1 MKKIREVCLIE
12 DEKIQLFLLKKFLE
26 RSEMSESIVE
36 FENGK
41 LAYDALKARTE
52 SGDAL
57 PNLIFLD
64 LNMPVW
70 DGWEFFEAAQNLPG
84 FEQVTTYILTSS
96 LSSDDM
102 EKAKDF
108 GLSDHY
114 LTKPLSFDKLKEI
127 LFAELQKP
135 DNSNA

>member
-1 MKKIREVCLIE
+1 MEKIREVCLIE
-12 DEKIQLFLLKKFLE
+12 DEKIQLFLLGKFLE
-26 RSEMSESIVE
+26 RSGMAESVIQ

-41 LAYDALKARTE
+41 LAFDSFKARSE
-52 SGDAL
+52 NSNPL

-70 DGWEFFEAAQNLPG
+70 DGWEFYAAAQKLPG

-127 LFAELQKP
+127 LKNELGG
-135 DNSNA
+135 